1 MNYLIVVAHPD
12 DEVLG
17 AGATMYKLTKEGHK
31 VDVCIMSGQVEARK
45 GRPELDELDQDVQSS
60 LNVLGVSK
68 THKGGFPNIK
78 FNNVDHLDLVQFVEK
93 VIVDSDADVVI
104 THHPADTNNDHLH
117 TSLATQAAIRL
128 FQRNPK
134 VKPIKELLFM
144 EIPSS
149 TEWSVNKAMNA
160 FSPNLFIEV
169 GKEAVDKKIH
179 ALSLY
184 RGVMRPYPHPR
195 SDEFIIGLAAY
206 RGGQSG
212 TNYAEAF
219 ESVFRRGF

>member
-17 AGATMYKLTKEGHK
+17 AGATMFKLFKEGHK
-31 VDVCIMSGQVEARK
+31 VDVCIMSGQVEARN
-45 GRPELDELDQDVQSS
+45 GRPELNDLDHDVQSS
-60 LNVLGVSK
+60 LEVLGVK
-68 THKGGFPNIK
+68 NTFKGGFPNIK
-78 FNNVDHLDLVQFVEK
+78 FNNVNHLDLVQFIEK
-93 VIVDSDADVVI
+93 VIVESDADVVI

-117 TSLATQAAIRL
+117 TSIATQAAIRL

-144 EIPSS
+144 EVPSS

-160 FSPNLFIEV
+160 FNPNLFIEV
-169 GKEAVDKKIH
+169 GIEAVEKKVH

-195 SDEFIIGLAAY
+195 SDEFIKGLAAY

-212 TNYAEAF
+212 TFYAEAF
-219 ESVFRRGF
+219 QSVFRREF